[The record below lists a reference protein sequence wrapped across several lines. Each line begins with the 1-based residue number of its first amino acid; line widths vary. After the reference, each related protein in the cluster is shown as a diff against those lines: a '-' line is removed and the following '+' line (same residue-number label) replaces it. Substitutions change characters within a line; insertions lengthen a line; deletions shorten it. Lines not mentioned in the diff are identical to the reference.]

1 MEQKIEKHAKRGG
14 RRLHNALNERAV
26 RAAKEPGRYFDG
38 QGLFLMVQPSGARS
52 WVQRVTVKGRRQE
65 LGLGPYP
72 VVTLKMAREAALTNR
87 REIRNGENPKTT
99 RRQARGVPTFAEAER
114 KVFALRRGG
123 WKGEKHAK
131 DWTESMRLHVLP
143 RLGAISVADVTIEDV
158 LNALSPIWH
167 SKPTTAK
174 RVRQRI
180 SAVLAWAVAQGLRPD
195 NPADSARA
203 VLARQ
208 PNGKTAQRSLPY
220 AEVAGAIAAVRAS
233 NATPA
238 LKLAFEF
245 LALTAAR
252 SGEVREATWAEIDL
266 EAATWTIPA
275 ERMKAGRAHR
285 VPLSERALEVLAEA
299 RAFGDGRGFI
309 FPNRG
314 RPIGNTGFVQALR
327 RLGID
332 TTAHGFRA
340 SFRVWAQE
348 RTNIPREVCEA
359 ALAHTLKD
367 KAEAAYARSDLFDR
381 RRELMEAWS
390 RFLNPQ
396 PADVVSLDAHRE
408 AAGSIAREALA
419 LARELGHGEGRQA

>member
-1 MEQKIEKHAKRGG
+1 MENVEQRTMETRKVGG
-14 RRLHNALNERAV
+14 RRLHNALSERTV
-26 RAAKEPGRYFDG
+26 RAAKKPGRHFDG
-38 QGLFLMVQPSGARS
+38 QGLFLMVQPSGAKS
-52 WVQRVTVKGRRQE
+52 WVQRVTVQGRRME

-72 VVTLKMAREAALTNR
+72 VVTLAIAREAALTNR
-87 REIRNGENPKTT
+87 REIRNGENPKTN
-99 RRQARGVPTFAEAER
+99 RRRARGVQSFAEAER
-114 KVFALRRGG
+114 KVFDLRRGG

-143 RLGAISVADVTIEDV
+143 RLGAISVADVSTEDV
-158 LNALSPIWH
+158 IAVLSPIWH
-167 SKPTTAK
+167 AKPTTAK

-180 SAVLAWAVAQGLRPD
+180 GAVLTWAVAQGLRPD

-220 AEVAGAIAAVRAS
+220 AEVAGAVATMQGS
-233 NATPA
+233 SATPA
-238 LKLAFEF
+238 VKLAFEF
-245 LALTAAR
+245 MTLTAAR
-252 SGEVREATWAEIDL
+252 SGEVREATWREIDL
-266 EAATWTIPA
+266 EARIWTVPA
-275 ERMKAGRAHR
+275 SRMKAGREHR
-285 VPLSERALEVLAEA
+285 VPLSSRAIEVLREA
-299 RAFGDGRGFI
+299 RTVGDGRGFI

-332 TTAHGFRA
+332 ATAHGFRA
-340 SFRVWAQE
+340 SFRTWAQE
-348 RTNIPREVCEA
+348 RTNVPREVCEA

-367 KAEAAYARSDLFDR
+367 KAEAAYARSDLFER

-408 AAGSIAREALA
+408 AAR
-419 LARELGHGEGRQA
+419 

>member
-1 MEQKIEKHAKRGG
+1 MEQQAMEARKVGG
-14 RRLHNALNERAV
+14 RRLHNALSERTV
-26 RAAKEPGRYFDG
+26 RAAKAPGRYFDG
-38 QGLFLMVQPSGARS
+38 QGLFLIVEPSGAKR
-52 WVQRVTVKGRRQE
+52 WAQRLAVGGRRQE
-65 LGLGPYP
+65 LGLGGYP
-72 VVTLKMAREAALTNR
+72 VVSLKMARDAAIRNR
-87 REIRNGENPKTT
+87 REARNGENPKTT

-114 KVFALRRGG
+114 KVFDLRRGG
-123 WKGEKHAK
+123 WKGERHAK

-143 RLGAISVADVTIEDV
+143 RLGAISVAAVSTEDV
-158 LNALSPIWH
+158 IAVLSPIWH

-180 SAVLAWAVAQGLRPD
+180 AAVLTWAVAQGLRPD

-220 AEVAGAIAAVRAS
+220 AEVAGAVATVRAS
-233 NATPA
+233 HATPA

-245 LALTAAR
+245 MVLTAAR
-252 SGEVREATWAEIDL
+252 SGEVREATWNEIDL
-266 EAATWTIPA
+266 EAATWTVPA
-275 ERMKAGRAHR
+275 SRMKAEREHR
-285 VPLSERALEVLAEA
+285 VPLSGRAVEILTEA
-299 RAFGDGRGFI
+299 RALRSKHGDLVFPSRG
-309 FPNRG
+309 G

-332 TTAHGFRA
+332 ATAHGFRA
-340 SFRVWAQE
+340 SFRTWAQE

-367 KAEAAYARSDLFDR
+367 KAEAAYARSDLFER
-381 RRELMEAWS
+381 RRELMERWA
-390 RFLNPQ
+390 RYLNPE

-408 AAGSIAREALA
+408 AAR
-419 LARELGHGEGRQA
+419 